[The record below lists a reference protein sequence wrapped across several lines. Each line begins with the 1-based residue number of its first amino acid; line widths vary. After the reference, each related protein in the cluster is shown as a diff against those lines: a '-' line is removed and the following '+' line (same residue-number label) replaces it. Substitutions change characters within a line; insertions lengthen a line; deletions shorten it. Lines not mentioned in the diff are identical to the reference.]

1 MMLWMSRIFAFC
13 FLMTFL
19 IYLWHIGHK
28 HNSLVLTTSTSTIRQ
43 LLLPKVLAE
52 EHHFVPAFD
61 QSFHYAGRWLPTS
74 NRLRWNTAFPGAY
87 FDLTV
92 KNASTIYISLNNAP
106 NTNKVNETTEGAQFR
121 RMSLKTLEE
130 RAEAAAPVALIATTC
145 NGSVIHFASSHDGLL
160 SIHLDLSPG
169 QAECSLRISH
179 AGGSS
184 QGAGVLEFKGVWLP
198 TGATLQSRA
207 TLDSERG
214 AVSVMAPE
222 AHPRLSAPHRKTIE
236 LLTDSSD
243 YVSEGSDSHAIGWLA
258 QVAAQFDAD
267 QVKIPA
273 HGHCLTEACAKTL
286 ALAITT
292 KDLFFRSGPPGTTF
306 FARPWHFQHY
316 VPDVLIIDLGTV
328 DNKWFI
334 QSSRENG
341 GSRVEPREI
350 GQSRD
355 HFISAFVTSYVAL
368 IRQIRQVA
376 YPLHPSSRH
385 QYTLD
390 GDGYTFNSA
399 PSTLPIFVLRP
410 LDGSLE
416 QATLSV
422 VEQMQKDG
430 DKSVYWIDTTG
441 WLSEVDY
448 SLENTDRSSRP
459 VSPAGQAKVASFMDA
474 QLCHYLAPQPE
485 RCPFLRRDNYF
496 GSVYVPTAAELD
508 KIIEESKTKK
518 LSDLFWANR

>member
-1 MMLWMSRIFAFC
+1 MSWMPRISAFC
-13 FLMTFL
+13 FLLTFL
-19 IYLWHIGHK
+19 IYLWNLGH
-28 HNSLVLTTSTSTIRQ
+28 NTSSPVLTTPTSKIRQ
-43 LLLPKVLAE
+43 LLLPKILAG
-52 EHHFVPAFD
+52 EHHFIPAFD
-61 QSFHYAGRWLPTS
+61 RNFHYAGRWVPTS

-87 FDLTV
+87 IDLTV

-106 NTNKVNETTEGAQFR
+106 NPSKVNETIEGSQFR
-121 RMSLKTLEE
+121 RMNLKTLDD
-130 RAEAAAPVALIATTC
+130 RAKAAGPVALTATTC
-145 NGSVIHFASSHDGLL
+145 NGKIIHFASSQDGLL
-160 SIHLDLSPG
+160 SVHLDLSPG

-184 QGAGVLEFKGVWLP
+184 PGAGVLEFKGVWLP
-198 TGATLQSRA
+198 TGATLQTRA

-214 AVSVMAPE
+214 ASSAIAPE
-222 AHPRLSAPHRKTIE
+222 AYSRLSVPHRKTIE

-243 YVSEGSDSHAIGWLA
+243 YMSEGSTLHAIGWLA
-258 QVAAQFDAD
+258 QVAARFDAD
-267 QVKIPA
+267 QVKILA
-273 HGHCLTEACAKTL
+273 HAHCLTEACARTL
-286 ALAITT
+286 ALGITT

-448 SLENTDRSSRP
+448 SLENTDRLSRP
-459 VSPAGQAKVASFMDA
+459 VSAAGQAKVASFMDA
-474 QLCHYLAPQPE
+474 HLCHYLAPEPG

-496 GSVYVPTAAELD
+496 GSVHVPTAAELD